1 MDKKVIIDIEG
12 IGKIVS
18 VQGKTLEDIVKENN
32 IDNAIAALVN
42 NELQEL
48 NYVINMD
55 SSIKFVS
62 NRDRIGSLI
71 YISGLKFL
79 FITAV
84 KELFGKDTD
93 VLFKHSLD
101 KGMFS
106 ILNKKINEE
115 KLTMIKNKMKLM
127 ADLDIKIKKVTTTT
141 KDAMN
146 YFKDIG
152 EYEKQEN
159 YKMIT
164 SETVTLYSLLDYYNY
179 FFTAMPISTGCLKEF
194 DLTLIDEKMIVITYP
209 EVGTGK
215 IEKYESL
222 DKISGEIK
230 DYFIWANKLNVNY
243 VSDVNRVVINNR
255 IKEFIQLNE
264 INHNQELDKISK
276 YIEKNIEKIKLICIA
291 GPSSSGKTTTSKKLS
306 LYLKS
311 KGINPF
317 VISLDN
323 YFKNRENTPKDEN
336 GEYLFDSIDAI
347 DINLFNK
354 DLVKL
359 LNKEE
364 VKLPEYNFI
373 TGEREYKKPSVS
385 LKDRDILIIEGIHTL
400 NEKLTSKIDRE
411 NKYYI
416 YVSPF
421 TPLSLD
427 RHSHVSTIDL
437 RFIRRL
443 VRDYRTRGRSALESL
458 ETWNQV
464 RDSEEKYILPYQKE
478 ADIVLNTALIYELG
492 MLKTYALPLLQSVG
506 RDSIYYSESVRMIN
520 FLNNFLDIPVDI
532 VPELSII
539 REFIG
544 KSYFD

>member
-1 MDKKVIIDIEG
+1 MDKKIILDIEG

-32 IDNAIAALVN
+32 ISNALAALVN

-179 FFTAMPISTGCLKEF
+179 FFTAMPVSTGCLKEF
-194 DLTLIDEKMIVITYP
+194 DLTLIDEKMIVLRYP

-215 IEKYESL
+215 IEEYESL
-222 DKISGEIK
+222 EKIAGKIK

-264 INHNQELDKISK
+264 INHNQELDRISK
-276 YIEKNIEKIKLICIA
+276 YIEKNIDKIKLICIA
-291 GPSSSGKTTTSKKLS
+291 GPSSSGKTTTSKKL
-306 LYLKS
+306 
-311 KGINPF
+311 
-317 VISLDN
+317 
-323 YFKNRENTPKDEN
+323 
-336 GEYLFDSIDAI
+336 
-347 DINLFNK
+347 
-354 DLVKL
+354 
-359 LNKEE
+359 
-364 VKLPEYNFI
+364 
-373 TGEREYKKPSVS
+373 
-385 LKDRDILIIEGIHTL
+385 
-400 NEKLTSKIDRE
+400 
-411 NKYYI
+411 
-416 YVSPF
+416 
-421 TPLSLD
+421 
-427 RHSHVSTIDL
+427 
-437 RFIRRL
+437 
-443 VRDYRTRGRSALESL
+443 
-458 ETWNQV
+458 
-464 RDSEEKYILPYQKE
+464 
-478 ADIVLNTALIYELG
+478 
-492 MLKTYALPLLQSVG
+492 
-506 RDSIYYSESVRMIN
+506 
-520 FLNNFLDIPVDI
+520 
-532 VPELSII
+532 
-539 REFIG
+539 
-544 KSYFD
+544 